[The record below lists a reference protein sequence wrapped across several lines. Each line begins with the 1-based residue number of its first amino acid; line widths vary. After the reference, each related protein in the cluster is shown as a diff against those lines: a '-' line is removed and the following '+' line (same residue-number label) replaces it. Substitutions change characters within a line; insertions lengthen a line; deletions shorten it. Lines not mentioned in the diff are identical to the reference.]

1 MRSHFVPACC
11 IINNKGERTLFH
23 CVLLCEGHETR
34 DKVSYLIHKIER
46 PLTARG
52 GGWSRPLRTR
62 PLRMQVFDLTCSVV
76 FPAKLSRDA
85 VANGGRITRNPAYPG
100 WYRISYPTSIF
111 DMPQDFL
118 PVPLP
123 LRVQRK
129 DVRLA
134 DVAARAEIKAESAVK
149 AALAMGQREKLNNL
163 PINFSLFFL
172 FLAKNKIIFEK
183 NILFCR
189 FFVKVFFSSPKFLI
203 FSRGI

>member
-1 MRSHFVPACC
+1 MRFFSQ
-11 IINNKGERTLFH
+11 NKKILE
-23 CVLLCEGHETR
+23 CSETKKYAKKNIFLQNHPFR
-34 DKVSYLIHKIER
+34 AFLASKTYIFIHVKKNLRHKIER

-52 GGWSRPLRTR
+52 GWSMPLRTR

-85 VANGGRITRNPAYPG
+85 VTNGGRITRNPAYTG

-111 DMPQDFL
+111 DMPEDFL

-134 DVAARAEIKAESAVK
+134 DVAARAAIKALAESAVK

-163 PINFSLFFL
+163 PTNFSLFFL

-183 NILFCR
+183 TILFL
-189 FFVKVFFSSPKFLI
+189 S
-203 FSRGI
+203 